1 MSDRNIPSKDETPI
15 PLTAEYDAA
24 VAAWKDAHGHQFKP
38 CTDADHA
45 WVAGYARSF
54 VDRRLAVETGC
65 VGCAQGWH
73 RQPGYPD
80 ATKHLHCPPQFI
92 ECNGPAETSPEPV
105 VRLLMSVDAHL
116 HNAKFE
122 EGGTV
127 RRQLHEAIRRLRPC
141 YEEAA
146 PISQATWDAL
156 GSSENGKP
164 PHPDT
169 FHKPG
174 CAWLEDREADC
185 TCDTRRADARTR
197 IAENLGPE
205 AAAGVGVIDLPGS
218 SFAHRDDETAI
229 ADDDGDEL

>member
-54 VDRRLAVETGC
+54 VDRRLAVETTDCTEATANTPPGARREKAPDLRTPRFC
-65 VGCAQGWH
+65 TYC
-73 RQPGYPD
+73 GYPFY
-80 ATKHLHCPPQFI
+80 A
-92 ECNGPAETSPEPV
+92 
-105 VRLLMSVDAHL
+105 
-116 HNAKFE
+116 
-122 EGGTV
+122 
-127 RRQLHEAIRRLRPC
+127 
-141 YEEAA
+141 
-146 PISQATWDAL
+146 
-156 GSSENGKP
+156 
-164 PHPDT
+164 
-169 FHKPG
+169 
-174 CAWLEDREADC
+174 CACEDRKRHAVNGTRESHYCIDCNEAHDPLKC
-185 TCDTRRADARTR
+185 GAVTRRADARTR